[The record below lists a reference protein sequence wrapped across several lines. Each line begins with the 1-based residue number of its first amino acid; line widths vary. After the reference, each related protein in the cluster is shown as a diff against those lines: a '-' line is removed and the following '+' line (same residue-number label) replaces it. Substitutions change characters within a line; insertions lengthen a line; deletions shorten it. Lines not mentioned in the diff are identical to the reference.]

1 MNGSV
6 MNVVCYDRSLL
17 CMVCFKRVCFERTPL
32 ATNTQMFL

>member
-17 CMVCFKRVCFERTPL
+17 CMVCFERTPL